1 MLNETVLIYSNAT
14 WFDYPEIYP
23 LRKDYSF
30 IMPDI
35 VDPDDSDI
43 FMYFYKGFNDTFM
56 TFGKVDGKY

>member
-1 MLNETVLIYSNAT
+1 
-14 WFDYPEIYP
+14 
-23 LRKDYSF
+23 
-30 IMPDI
+30 MPDI